1 MRHRDFLREHK
12 QAVYTELLL
21 SGRLNSYLAQIE
33 TQAQE
38 MNLRLIDQMA
48 ADEGITEQL
57 KAEDQMAWVGAME
70 NIQTSVR
77 EIVSEELIFR

>member
-1 MRHRDFLREHK
+1 MIILVEFR
-12 QAVYTELLL
+12 VYTELLL
-21 SGRLNSYLAQIE
+21 TGRLNSYLAQIE

-57 KAEDQMAWVGAME
+57 KAEDQMSWVGAMM
-70 NIQTSVR
+70 NIQAR
-77 EIVSEELIFR
+77 AKEIVNTEIFFC

>member
-1 MRHRDFLREHK
+1 MRHRDYLREHK

-48 ADEGITEQL
+48 ADGGYYRTAQSRGSDGLGGSNDEYSSQ
-57 KAEDQMAWVGAME
+57 
-70 NIQTSVR
+70 
-77 EIVSEELIFR
+77 SERNSQ